1 MAHFRDARA
10 GLPGRGLGN
19 AASLVRTEPNRTEPN
34 RTEPERGLGFG
45 WAGAAIALL
54 ASLAS
59 FVQAGSGSVTEESV
73 FPIASIGPAT
83 RPAVI
88 ARRSSTWRAER
99 SRMSL
104 APPTF
109 RDQALGIDDY
119 ERCVAAVRPVSC
131 APPEDPP
138 LGEQP

>member
-1 MAHFRDARA
+1 VLRNLRRTI
-10 GLPGRGLGN
+10 GLVWLGV
-19 AASLVRTEPNRTEPN
+19 LVLVLGVPVM
-34 RTEPERGLGFG
+34 GLGFG
-45 WAGAAIALL
+45 WAGAVIALL

-59 FVQAGSGSVTEESV
+59 FVQAAGGSVTEDSV

-88 ARRSSTWRAER
+88 ARRSSNWRAE
-99 SRMSL
+99 RMSL

-119 ERCVAAVRPVSC
+119 ERATSRRSVR
-131 APPEDPP
+131 
-138 LGEQP
+138 

>member
-1 MAHFRDARA
+1 MGGSATLSCRHVVLRNLRRTI
-10 GLPGRGLGN
+10 GLVCLGV
-19 AASLVRTEPNRTEPN
+19 LVLVLGVPVM
-34 RTEPERGLGFG
+34 GLGFG
-45 WAGAAIALL
+45 WAGAVIGAVI

-59 FVQAGSGSVTEESV
+59 FVQAGSGSVNEDSV